1 MNRKTFGP
9 IFGVKIYLMP
19 NATYG
24 SILLW
29 LVLASICLLVFEWP
43 PLQVIIFSTFG
54 VLLHWLAA
62 FSHQFGHILAARQTG
77 YPMKAI
83 SMWWVLSGSIYP
95 KDEPE
100 LPPDTHLYRA
110 VGGPVF
116 SLGMSF
122 ISLLLTFFVQSL
134 GDTAVYLTLF
144 FAADNFFI
152 FSIGALIPLGFTDG
166 STIIKYWRLREK

>member
-1 MNRKTFGP
+1 MKRKTIGP
-9 IFGVKIYLMP
+9 FFGVKIYLLQT
-19 NATYG
+19 AIYG

-29 LVLASICLLVFEWP
+29 LVLASICLLLFSWP
-43 PLQVIIFSTFG
+43 PPQVIIFSTFG

-62 FSHQFGHILAARQTG
+62 LSHQLGHILAARQTG

-95 KDEPE
+95 KDEPD
-100 LPPDTHLYRA
+100 LPADTHLYRA
-110 VGGPVF
+110 LGGPVF

-122 ISLLLTFFVQSL
+122 VGLLLTFFAQFL
-134 GDTAVYLTLF
+134 GDTAVYLTIF
-144 FAADNFFI
+144 FAADNFFV
-152 FSIGALIPLGFTDG
+152 FCIGALLPLGFTDG